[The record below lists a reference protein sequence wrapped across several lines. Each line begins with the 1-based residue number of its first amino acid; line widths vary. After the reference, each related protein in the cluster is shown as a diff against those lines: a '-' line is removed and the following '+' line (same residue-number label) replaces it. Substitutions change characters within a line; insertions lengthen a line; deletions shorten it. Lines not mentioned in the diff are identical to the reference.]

1 MPSLVICSDESTT
14 GGDSGDLMNR
24 TITTSAAATQAA
36 IASLAAMLTL
46 ACGLS
51 GIAAV
56 VKKERIR
63 SLESG
68 AGFTADPVASACP
81 DSVDPRRCLRSGRIS
96 AALA

>member
-14 GGDSGDLMNR
+14 GGDSGVLMNR

-68 AGFTADPVASACP
+68 AGFTADHVAGGCS
-81 DSVDPRRCLRSGRIS
+81 DSVARRRFWRSVRIS
-96 AALA
+96 AAL